1 MMVRIQLAVVR
12 AFFIQYD
19 AVAMG
24 DRLAR
29 SCLMI
34 YRPCLA
40 EHDSLVSLELKGN
53 Q

>member
-1 MMVRIQLAVVR
+1 MMVRIQLAVGR
-12 AFFIQYD
+12 AFIQYD
-19 AVAMG
+19 AVAMR
-24 DRLAR
+24 DHLAR
-29 SCLMI
+29 LCLMI